1 MPTDDGEAE
10 IPLYGGRAN
19 AGSVMRIG
27 DEVARPAH
35 PQTPFVDHF
44 LNHLQSRGVTLGPT
58 PLGLDDQGR
67 QRLSFI
73 PGQAPTSPYP
83 DWAFD
88 EGLLVDLASQQQ
100 SLHAAGADYE
110 PPADAIWAVSGGN
123 YFPAG
128 SDGTSF
134 CHNDLCMS
142 NVIVDVDTCRV
153 AGFVDFDYVAPVN
166 PLFDIAVL
174 ARHWA
179 PFGDLSTVSDLDVDR
194 VRRFRLICDVHDL
207 DGPQRR
213 QVVDLG
219 ISFLEQART
228 NVRALAD
235 GGNPGFQQMIA
246 AGYEATNQA
255 TVDWLI
261 EHQASLAIR

>member
-1 MPTDDGEAE
+1 
-10 IPLYGGRAN
+10 
-19 AGSVMRIG
+19 MRIG
-27 DEVARPAH
+27 DQVARPAH
-35 PQTPFVDHF
+35 PQTPFVEHF
-44 LNHLQSRGVTLGPT
+44 LQHLQRNGVALGPV
-58 PLGLDDQGR
+58 PLGTDEQGR
-67 QRLSFI
+67 QRLSYI
-73 PGQAPTSPYP
+73 PGTAPTSPYP

-88 EGLLVDLASQQQ
+88 EDLLTDLAEQQQ
-100 SLHAAGADYE
+100 ALHRAAADYQ
-110 PPADAIWAVSGGN
+110 PLPDAVWAVSGGN
-123 YFPAG
+123 YFPPG
-128 SDGTSF
+128 SVGTAF

-142 NVIVDVDTCRV
+142 NVIVDIDARRV

-179 PFGDLSTVSDLDVDR
+179 PFGDPNAATAIDLDR

-207 DGPQRR
+207 DGEARM

-219 ISFLEQART
+219 ISFLDQART

-235 GGNPGFQQMIA
+235 GGNPGFQKMIA
-246 AGYEATNQA
+246 DGYEATNQA

-261 EHQASLAIR
+261 DQRPSLADRR